1 MGGLRMPLS
10 SAQET
15 IVKDENRFRV
25 AVTGRRFGKTH
36 VAMRELAKHASQP
49 DQQVWYVAPS
59 YRMAK
64 GIVWD
69 QLKGKLKELRW
80 IDQSN
85 EAELKLRLKNGSVIH
100 LKGADNPDSLRGVG
114 LDFIVLDEFQDIDKR
129 TWTEVLRPTLSDK
142 GGKAMFLGTPRGVGS
157 FSHEMFTMANET
169 DNWGAYTYTTLDG
182 GNVPESEIE
191 EAKRDMDEKTFQ
203 QEYLATFNTYSG
215 QVYYNF
221 DRNYTVQ
228 AHNAPVHEI
237 HVGIDFNVDPM
248 SCSIA
253 VIEGRTVYFIDE
265 IVMKGSNTDEVCDE
279 LKRRYPNTRIIM
291 YPDPAGR
298 QRKTSAGGRTDISIL
313 QNAGFT
319 VKVRNAHTPIRDRVN
334 SVNAKLKNSNGEH
347 SLFVDPK
354 CRQIITSLERMV
366 YKPGTSVIEK
376 DGELDHMA
384 DAVGYLIDFLF
395 PLRTDYDT
403 GSTPQRWAFSGKNNQ
418 ARRYA

>member
-1 MGGLRMPLS
+1 MPLS
-10 SAQET
+10 QPQQV
-15 IVKDENRFRV
+15 ICQDESRFRV

-36 VAMRELAKHASQP
+36 VAMRELAKAASKP
-49 DQQVWYVAPS
+49 DQQVWYVSPS
-59 YRMAK
+59 YRMSK

-69 QLKGKLKELRW
+69 QLKNKLKDLRW

-114 LDFIVLDEFQDIDKR
+114 LDFIVLDEFQDITPE
-129 TWTEVLRPTLSDK
+129 TWTTVLRPTLSDK

-157 FSHEMFTMANET
+157 WSHEMFTMAQEA
-169 DNWGAYTYTTLDG
+169 DNWGAHTYTTLDG
-182 GNVPESEIE
+182 GNVPENEIE
-191 EAKRDMDEKTFQ
+191 QAKRDMDQKTFE

-221 DRNYTVQ
+221 DRKYTIQ
-228 AHNAPVHEI
+228 AHNALVREI
-237 HVGIDFNVDPM
+237 HCGIDFNVDPM
-248 SCSIA
+248 SVSIA
-253 VIEGRTVYFIDE
+253 VIEGRTIYFIDE

-279 LKRRYPNTRIIM
+279 LKRRYSQSRIIM

-319 VKVRNAHTPIRDRVN
+319 VQVRNAHTPIRDRVN
-334 SVNAKLKNSNGEH
+334 SVNAKLKNSRGEH

-354 CRQIITSLERMV
+354 CRQIINSLERMV
-366 YKPGTSVIEK
+366 YKPGTSIIEK

-384 DAVGYLIDFLF
+384 DAVGYLVDFLF
-395 PLRTDYDT
+395 PLRTDYEP
-403 GSTPQRWAFSGKNNQ
+403 STPQRWAFTGNNNQ

>member
-1 MGGLRMPLS
+1 MPLS
-10 SAQET
+10 QPQQV
-15 IVKDENRFRV
+15 ICQDESRFRV

-36 VAMRELAKHASQP
+36 VAMRELAKAASKP
-49 DQQVWYVAPS
+49 DQQVWYVSPS
-59 YRMAK
+59 YRMSK

-69 QLKGKLKELRW
+69 QLKNKLKDLRW

-114 LDFIVLDEFQDIDKR
+114 LDFIVLDEFQDITPE
-129 TWTEVLRPTLSDK
+129 TWTTVLRPTLSDK

-157 FSHEMFTMANET
+157 WSHEMFTMAQEA
-169 DNWGAYTYTTLDG
+169 DNWGAHTYTTLDG
-182 GNVPESEIE
+182 GNVPENEIE
-191 EAKRDMDEKTFQ
+191 QAKRDMDQKTFE

-221 DRNYTVQ
+221 DRKYTIQ
-228 AHNAPVHEI
+228 AHNAPVREI
-237 HVGIDFNVDPM
+237 HCGIDFNVDPM
-248 SCSIA
+248 SVSIA
-253 VIEGRTVYFIDE
+253 VIEGRTIYFIDE

-279 LKRRYPNTRIIM
+279 LKRRYSQSRIIM

-319 VKVRNAHTPIRDRVN
+319 VQVRNAHTPIRDRVN
-334 SVNAKLKNSNGEH
+334 SVNAKLKNSRGEH

-354 CRQIITSLERMV
+354 CRQIINSLERMV
-366 YKPGTSVIEK
+366 YKPGTSIIEK

-384 DAVGYLIDFLF
+384 DAVGYLVDFLF
-395 PLRTDYDT
+395 PLRTDYEP
-403 GSTPQRWAFSGKNNQ
+403 STPQRWAFTGNNNQ

>member
-1 MGGLRMPLS
+1 MPLS
-10 SAQET
+10 QPQET
-15 IVKDENRFRV
+15 IANNESRFRV

-36 VAMRELAKHASQP
+36 VAMRELAKHASKP

-69 QLKGKLKELRW
+69 QFKNKLKELRW

-114 LDFIVLDEFQDIDKR
+114 LDFIILDEFQDITPE
-129 TWTEVLRPTLSDK
+129 TWTTVLRPTLSDK

-157 FSHEMFTMANET
+157 FSHEMFTMAKET
-169 DNWGAYTYTTLDG
+169 DDWAAFTYTTLDG
-182 GNVPESEIE
+182 GNVPAEEIE
-191 EAKRDMDEKTFQ
+191 QAKRDMDDKTFQ

-221 DRNYTVQ
+221 DREHTVK
-228 AHNAPVHEI
+228 AHNSAVHEI

-248 SCSIA
+248 SCSVA

-279 LKRRYPNTRIIM
+279 LKRRYPNSRIIM

-334 SVNAKLKNSNGEH
+334 SVNAKLKNSNGER

-395 PLRTDYDT
+395 PLRTDYES
-403 GSTPQRWAFSGKNNQ
+403 STPQRWAFTGNNNQ

>member
-1 MGGLRMPLS
+1 MPLS
-10 SAQET
+10 QPQQV
-15 IVKDENRFRV
+15 ICQDESRFRV

-36 VAMRELAKHASQP
+36 VAMRELAKAASKP
-49 DQQVWYVAPS
+49 DQQVWYVSPS
-59 YRMAK
+59 YRMSK

-69 QLKGKLKELRW
+69 QLKNKLKDLRW

-114 LDFIVLDEFQDIDKR
+114 LDFIVLDEFQDITPE
-129 TWTEVLRPTLSDK
+129 TWTTVLRPTLSDK

-157 FSHEMFTMANET
+157 WSHEMFTMAQEA
-169 DNWGAYTYTTLDG
+169 DNWGAHTYTTLDG
-182 GNVPESEIE
+182 GNVPEDEIDQ
-191 EAKRDMDEKTFQ
+191 AKRDMDQKTFE

-221 DRNYTVQ
+221 DRKYTIQ
-228 AHNAPVHEI
+228 AHNAPVREI
-237 HVGIDFNVDPM
+237 HCGIDFNVDPM
-248 SCSIA
+248 SVSIA
-253 VIEGRTVYFIDE
+253 VIEGRTIYFIDE

-279 LKRRYPNTRIIM
+279 LKRRYSQSRIIM

-319 VKVRNAHTPIRDRVN
+319 VQVRNAHTPIRDRVN
-334 SVNAKLKNSNGEH
+334 SVNAKLKNSRGEH

-354 CRQIITSLERMV
+354 CRQIINSLERMV
-366 YKPGTSVIEK
+366 YKPGTSIIEK

-384 DAVGYLIDFLF
+384 DAVGYLVDFLF
-395 PLRTDYDT
+395 PLRTDYEP
-403 GSTPQRWAFSGKNNQ
+403 STPQRWAFTGNNNQ

>member
-1 MGGLRMPLS
+1 VPLS
-10 SAQET
+10 QPQKEICQSAVQ
-15 IVKDENRFRV
+15 NRFV
-25 AVTGRRFGKTH
+25 ISVTGRRFGKTH
-36 VAMRELAKHASQP
+36 VAMRELARHASKP

-69 QLKGKLKELRW
+69 QLKGKLKDLRW

-114 LDFIVLDEFQDIDKR
+114 LDFIVLDEFQDIDPR
-129 TWTEVLRPTLSDK
+129 VWTEVLRPTLSDK

-157 FSHEMFTMANET
+157 FSHEMFVMAQNT
-169 DNWGAYTYTTLDG
+169 DGWAAHTYTTLDG
-182 GNVPESEIE
+182 GNVPADEVEQ
-191 EAKRDMDEKTFQ
+191 AKRDMDQKTFE

-215 QVYYNF
+215 VVYYNF
-221 DRNYTVQ
+221 DRSYTIQ
-228 AHNAPVHEI
+228 AHNAPVDEI

-248 SCSIA
+248 SCAIS
-253 VIEGRTVYFIDE
+253 VIEGKTIYFIDE
-265 IVMKGSNTDEVCDE
+265 ICMRGSNTDEVCDE
-279 LKRRYPNTRIIM
+279 LKRRYPKSRIIM

-313 QNAGFT
+313 QNAGFI
-319 VKVRNAHTPIRDRVN
+319 VQVRNAHTPIRDRVN

-384 DAVGYLIDFLF
+384 DAVGYLVDFLF

-403 GSTPQRWAFSGKNNQ
+403 DSTPQRWAFSGNNNN

>member
-1 MGGLRMPLS
+1 VPLS
-10 SAQET
+10 QPQET
-15 IVKDENRFRV
+15 IANNKSRFRV

-36 VAMRELAKHASQP
+36 VAMRELAKHASKP

-69 QLKGKLKELRW
+69 QFKNKLKELRW

-114 LDFIVLDEFQDIDKR
+114 LDFIILDEFQDITPE
-129 TWTEVLRPTLSDK
+129 TWTTVLRPTLSDK

-157 FSHEMFTMANET
+157 FSHEMFTMAKET
-169 DNWGAYTYTTLDG
+169 DDWAAFTYTTLDG
-182 GNVPESEIE
+182 GNVPEEEIE
-191 EAKRDMDEKTFQ
+191 QAKRDMDDKTFQ

-221 DRNYTVQ
+221 DREHSVK
-228 AHNAPVHEI
+228 AHNSAVHEI

-248 SCSIA
+248 SCSVA

-279 LKRRYPNTRIIM
+279 LKRRYPNSRIIM

-334 SVNAKLKNSNGEH
+334 SVNAKLKNSNGER

-384 DAVGYLIDFLF
+384 DAVGYLIDFLY
-395 PLRTDYDT
+395 PLRTDYES
-403 GSTPQRWAFSGKNNQ
+403 STPQRWAFTGNNNQ

>member
-1 MGGLRMPLS
+1 MPLS
-10 SAQET
+10 DPQKTICESAVQ
-15 IVKDENRFRV
+15 NRFV
-25 AVTGRRFGKTH
+25 ISVTGRRFGKTH
-36 VAMRELAKHASQP
+36 IAMRELARAASKP

-69 QLKGKLKELRW
+69 QLKGRLKELRW

-142 GGKAMFLGTPRGVGS
+142 GGRAMFLGTPRGVGS
-157 FSHEMFTMANET
+157 FSHEMFTMAQST
-169 DNWGAYTYTTLDG
+169 DNWAAHTYTTLDG

-191 EAKRDMDEKTFQ
+191 EAKRDMDQKTFE

-215 QVYYNF
+215 VVYYNF
-221 DRNYTVQ
+221 DRNVTVQ
-228 AHNAPVHEI
+228 PCTGKDVAEI
-237 HVGIDFNVDPM
+237 HCGIDFNVDPM
-248 SCSIA
+248 SVCIS
-253 VIEGRTVYFIDE
+253 VIENNVIYFIDE
-265 IVMKGSNTDEVCDE
+265 IVMNGSNTDEVCDE
-279 LKRRYPNTRIIM
+279 IKRRYPKSRIIM

-313 QNAGFT
+313 QNAGFR
-319 VKVRNAHTPIRDRVN
+319 VNVRNNHTPIRDRVN
-334 SVNAKLKNSNGEH
+334 AVNAKLQNAKGIS

-354 CRQIITSLERMV
+354 CKQVINSLERLV
-366 YKPGTSVIEK
+366 YKPGTSIIEK
-376 DGELDHMA
+376 DGTHDHMS
-384 DAVGYLIDFLF
+384 DAVGYLVDFLY
-395 PLRTDYDT
+395 PLKTEY
-403 GSTPQRWAFSGKNNQ
+403 SHVEPERWAFSGNNN
-418 ARRYA
+418 ARSWN

>member
-1 MGGLRMPLS
+1 MPLS
-10 SAQET
+10 QPQQV
-15 IVKDENRFRV
+15 ICQDESRFRV

-36 VAMRELAKHASQP
+36 VAMRELAKAASKP
-49 DQQVWYVAPS
+49 DQQVWYVSPS
-59 YRMAK
+59 YRMSK

-69 QLKGKLKELRW
+69 QLKNKLKDLRW

-114 LDFIVLDEFQDIDKR
+114 LDFIVLDEFQDITPE
-129 TWTEVLRPTLSDK
+129 TWTTVLRPTLSDK

-157 FSHEMFTMANET
+157 WSHEMFTMAQEA
-169 DNWGAYTYTTLDG
+169 DNWGAHTYTTLDG
-182 GNVPESEIE
+182 GNVPEDEIE
-191 EAKRDMDEKTFQ
+191 QAKRDMDQKTFE

-221 DRNYTVQ
+221 DRKYTIQ
-228 AHNAPVHEI
+228 AHNAPVREI
-237 HVGIDFNVDPM
+237 HCGIDFNVDPM
-248 SCSIA
+248 SVSIA
-253 VIEGRTVYFIDE
+253 VIEGRTIYFIDE

-279 LKRRYPNTRIIM
+279 LKRRYSQSRIIM

-319 VKVRNAHTPIRDRVN
+319 VQVRNAHTPIRDRVN
-334 SVNAKLKNSNGEH
+334 SVNAKLKNSRGEH

-354 CRQIITSLERMV
+354 CRQIINSLERMV
-366 YKPGTSVIEK
+366 YKPGTSIIEK

-384 DAVGYLIDFLF
+384 DAVGYLVDFLF
-395 PLRTDYDT
+395 PLRTDYEP
-403 GSTPQRWAFSGKNNQ
+403 STPQRWAFTGNNNQ

>member
-1 MGGLRMPLS
+1 VPLS
-10 SAQET
+10 QPQET
-15 IVKDENRFRV
+15 IANNESRFRV

-36 VAMRELAKHASQP
+36 VAMRELAKHASKP

-69 QLKGKLKELRW
+69 QFKNKLKDLRW

-114 LDFIVLDEFQDIDKR
+114 LDFIILDEFQDITPE
-129 TWTEVLRPTLSDK
+129 TWTTVLRPTLSDK

-157 FSHEMFTMANET
+157 FSHEMFSMAQNT
-169 DNWGAYTYTTLDG
+169 DDWEAFTYTTLDG
-182 GNVPESEIE
+182 GNVPAEEIE
-191 EAKRDMDEKTFQ
+191 QARRDMDEKTFQ

-221 DRNYTVQ
+221 DRNYTIQ
-228 AHNAPVHEI
+228 AHNISTPREI
-237 HVGIDFNVDPM
+237 HCGIDFNVDPM
-248 SCSIA
+248 SVSVA
-253 VIEGRTVYFIDE
+253 VIEGNTIYFIDE

-279 LKRRYPNTRIIM
+279 LKRRYSNSRIIM

-319 VKVRNAHTPIRDRVN
+319 VQVRNAHTPIRDRVN
-334 SVNAKLKNSNGEH
+334 SVNAKLKNSKGES

-384 DAVGYLIDFLF
+384 DAVGYLVDFLF
-395 PLRTDYDT
+395 PLRTDYEQ
-403 GSTPQRWAFSGKNNQ
+403 STPQRWAFTGNNN